1 MAINYMRRAKKISD
15 VPIEDINVS
24 SDECNLEET
33 YIREEQKIVIHRA
46 LSKINVDY
54 SKVLYLKFFEDLNNE
69 QIAMVLKK
77 NRRQIENMIYQAK
90 QALKSELDKEGV
102 HYEGL

>member
-1 MAINYMRRAKKISD
+1 MCGAESGAGGADRHAGQHWFHTIPVRHGRGYR
-15 VPIEDINVS
+15 
-24 SDECNLEET
+24 
-33 YIREEQKIVIHRA
+33 
-46 LSKINVDY
+46 
-54 SKVLYLKFFEDLNNE
+54 YLKFFEDLNNE